1 MNVIILGPVG
11 SGKTTQARFL
21 ADFLGVPL
29 LNAGDLLFF
38 ASQED
43 TDEARNIKK
52 SMETGDLVDSNVMHK
67 LLQDHLCQVEHKNG
81 TLLDGHPR
89 TLSEAEELD
98 KIWQVDKVVYIKISD
113 EEAIKRLTARGRG
126 DDTPEIIK
134 KRLEIYH
141 KETEPVLEYYK
152 QKGLLEEI
160 NGERTIE
167 EISADIQSRFQN
179 G

>member
-11 SGKTTQARFL
+11 CGKTTQARFL
-21 ADFLGVPL
+21 SDFLAVPL
-29 LNAGDLLFF
+29 LNAGDLLYF

-43 TDEARNIKK
+43 SSQAKEIKAA
-52 SMETGDLVDSNVMHK
+52 MEKGELVDSQVMHK
-67 LLQDHLCQVEHKNG
+67 LLEEHLQQEEHQNG

-89 TLSEAEELD
+89 TLGEAEELE
-98 KIWQVDKVVYIKISD
+98 KIWNVERVVYINISD

-152 QKGLLEEI
+152 NKGILEEI

-167 EISADIQSRFQN
+167 EISADIQTRFIK
-179 G
+179 